1 MSFFVCKAQVEGEV
15 QMPHQVGHENERT
28 PEHPHHQ
35 GGLSDVIPGDLGGQL
50 LHAGGHLVLGE

>member
-1 MSFFVCKAQVEGEV
+1 
-15 QMPHQVGHENERT
+15 MPHQVGHENERT